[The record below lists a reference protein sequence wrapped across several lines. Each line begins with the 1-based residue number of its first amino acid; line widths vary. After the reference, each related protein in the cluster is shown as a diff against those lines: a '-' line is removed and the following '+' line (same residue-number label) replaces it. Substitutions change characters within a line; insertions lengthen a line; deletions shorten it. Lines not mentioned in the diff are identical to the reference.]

1 MEEPFIV
8 LRTYGVVVICLLLL
22 VAGQT
27 LLKVGLLKIGGTS
40 FLGGG
45 ALAANVAKVFSTP
58 YIALGFVMY
67 GCSAILWM
75 DVLSRLDLSVAMPL
89 VSLTYIIAL
98 IMGAFFFHEPVG
110 WQRIGGVIF
119 ICFGLFF
126 IVRSQ

>member
-1 MEEPFIV
+1 MEDSLIV
-8 LRTYGVVVICLLLL
+8 LRTYGIAVICLLLL

-27 LLKVGLLKIGGTS
+27 LLKVGLMKIGGTS

-45 ALAANVAKVFSTP
+45 ALVANLAKLFSTP

-89 VSLTYIIAL
+89 VSLTYIFAL
-98 IMGAFFFHEPVG
+98 IIGAFFLHEPVG
-110 WQRIGGVIF
+110 WQRILGVVF
-119 ICFGLFF
+119 ICFGLLF